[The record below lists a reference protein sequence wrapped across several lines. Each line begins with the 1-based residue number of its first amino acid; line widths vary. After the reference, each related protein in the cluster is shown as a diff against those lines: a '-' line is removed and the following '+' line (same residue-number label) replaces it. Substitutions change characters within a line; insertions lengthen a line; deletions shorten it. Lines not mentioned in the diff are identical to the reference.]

1 MTRMVRS
8 KKKKVVSVAWTGIAA
23 TLLIEG
29 RTVHSTF
36 QLPLDLN
43 ETSTSNMT
51 LNSKKAVV
59 LREADLIIWDE
70 APMAPIQA
78 VNTID
83 RLLRKIMNNKFPF
96 GGKVFVILGGDF
108 RQVTPVVS
116 HGNRNKIIEASIKSG
131 EIWSE
136 FLLLK
141 LYINMRTGEG

>member
-1 MTRMVRS
+1 MVRS
-8 KKKKVVSVAWTGIAA
+8 KKKKVVSVACTGIAA

-43 ETSTSNMT
+43 ETSPSNMT

-83 RLLRKIMNNKFPF
+83 RLFRKIMNNNFPF
-96 GGKVFVILGGDF
+96 GGKVIVLGKVI
-108 RQVTPVVS
+108 V
-116 HGNRNKIIEASIKSG
+116 
-131 EIWSE
+131 
-136 FLLLK
+136 
-141 LYINMRTGEG
+141 

>member
-1 MTRMVRS
+1 MVRS

-43 ETSTSNMT
+43 DTSTSNMT
-51 LNSKKAVV
+51 LNSKEAVV

-70 APMAPIQA
+70 APMGPIQA

-83 RLLRKIMNNKFPF
+83 RLLRKIMNNNFPF
-96 GGKVFVILGGDF
+96 GGKVIVLGKVI
-108 RQVTPVVS
+108 V
-116 HGNRNKIIEASIKSG
+116 
-131 EIWSE
+131 
-136 FLLLK
+136 
-141 LYINMRTGEG
+141 